1 MQYENLRLHDRYYFD
16 KLTAMTIHQ
25 LVFASALTL
34 FAASSASAQLA
45 VCAPKVGSQNL
56 CEAARELAGLVSEQ
70 LPTTHERVTLETAVA
85 LNNVVK
91 VSGKL
96 DFDPQS
102 ARRYLAEQSLT
113 VRQFEDRYSAQMAP
127 QLCTAGS
134 QTQAFIKAGGAIL
147 YAYSYKDGKPFIRF
161 GVRGC

>member
-1 MQYENLRLHDRYYFD
+1 
-16 KLTAMTIHQ
+16 MTIKQ
-25 LVFASALTL
+25 LRYVFILAAFASA
-34 FAASSASAQLA
+34 SASAQLA

-56 CEAARELAGLVSEQ
+56 CEAARDLAGLLSEQ
-70 LPTTHERVTLETAVA
+70 LPTTHDKVTLETAVA
-85 LNNVVK
+85 LNNVIK

-102 ARRYLAEQSLT
+102 ARRFLADQRMT
-113 VRQFEDRYSAQMAP
+113 VRQLEDAYSTRMTP

-147 YAYSYKDGKPFIRF
+147 YAYSYKDGKPFMRF
-161 GVRGC
+161 GVRRC